1 MSLSEVAEI
10 AELASTNVQESADPD
25 LSLIPPEYHEFAEV
39 FSKKESDKLPEH
51 RSYDHRIPLEEGA
64 VPPWAQS
71 IYHLTPEELDVL
83 RKYIDDNLGKRFLR
97 ASHSPC
103 AAPVLFVKKA
113 DGTLRLCVD
122 YRGLNKLTIKSRY
135 PLPLIG
141 ELLDRLSNAKY
152 FTKFDVHDGFNRLRM
167 APGEEW
173 KTAFRC
179 CYGQF
184 EYTVMPFGLCN
195 APGTFQHYMN
205 DTFHD
210 FLDEFLVVY
219 LDDLLIYS
227 KTLKEHKQHVRR
239 VLERLRDAGLYL
251 KPSKCVFH
259 VQEVSFL
266 GFVIGPEGVKMDPEK
281 VEAIT
286 SWPAPRSVHDI
297 RVFLGLASF
306 YRRFIDSFSR
316 IVTPLTNLL
325 KKGKK
330 FHWDKTA
337 QKAFE
342 KLKTSF
348 TTAPVLRHF
357 DPSLE
362 VVLETDASDCA
373 MQDWQSVGPCRVYA
387 LAPIR
392 PIDLGIRILQVRSG
406 ISMAGFMLGSV
417 RNRQSMK

>member
-1 MSLSEVAEI
+1 
-10 AELASTNVQESADPD
+10 
-25 LSLIPPEYHEFAEV
+25 
-39 FSKKESDKLPEH
+39 
-51 RSYDHRIPLEEGA
+51 
-64 VPPWAQS
+64 
-71 IYHLTPEELDVL
+71 
-83 RKYIDDNLGKRFLR
+83 
-97 ASHSPC
+97 
-103 AAPVLFVKKA
+103 
-113 DGTLRLCVD
+113 
-122 YRGLNKLTIKSRY
+122 
-135 PLPLIG
+135 
-141 ELLDRLSNAKY
+141 
-152 FTKFDVHDGFNRLRM
+152 M
-167 APGEEW
+167 ALGEEW

-179 CYGQF
+179 RSGQF
-184 EYTVMPFGLCN
+184 EYTVIPFTLCN
-195 APGTFQHYMN
+195 APGTFQHYIN

-286 SWPAPRSVHDI
+286 SWPAPCSVHDI

-348 TTAPVLRHF
+348 TTAPVL
-357 DPSLE
+357 
-362 VVLETDASDCA
+362 
-373 MQDWQSVGPCRVYA
+373 
-387 LAPIR
+387 
-392 PIDLGIRILQVRSG
+392 
-406 ISMAGFMLGSV
+406 
-417 RNRQSMK
+417 